1 LVSAS
6 TSQRGCAV
14 RTATI
19 AIDLR
24 AQGYVLALR
33 ASQDCVDEARGAR
46 MPHLARGLDGFGHG
60 GVRGNLRVQELT
72 QPDDCER
79 AHIGIELLTRA
90 REQALEQCIE
100 AQVPANAVVNER
112 AEQAALLARRLIVD
126 HQCGVERASAQR
138 HVRNDLRR
146 GGANCSRTAHDPST
160 APSRR
165 CALRNSAAD
174 SALRPARCTRV
185 RTQHPVACADVDTH
199 GARCEHL
206 ARVA

>member
-1 LVSAS
+1 
-6 TSQRGCAV
+6 
-14 RTATI
+14 
-19 AIDLR
+19 
-24 AQGYVLALR
+24 
-33 ASQDCVDEARGAR
+33 
-46 MPHLARGLDGFGHG
+46 
-60 GVRGNLRVQELT
+60 
-72 QPDDCER
+72 DDCER

-185 RTQHPVACADVDTH
+185 RRSTPLPVLTSIPTALVASTSPGLRDARESMGMACHT
-199 GARCEHL
+199 RNC
-206 ARVA
+206 